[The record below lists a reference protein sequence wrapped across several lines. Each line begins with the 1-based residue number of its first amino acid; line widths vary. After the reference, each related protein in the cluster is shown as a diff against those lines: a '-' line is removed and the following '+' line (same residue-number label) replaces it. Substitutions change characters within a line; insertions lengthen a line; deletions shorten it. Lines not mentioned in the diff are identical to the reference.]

1 MTFALSTSAAR
12 EPLGEINTTP
22 LIDVLL
28 VLLIVFV
35 MAIPMADN
43 SLEVALPGPPPIAIP
58 EVYPVRN
65 ALGIEPDDQLT
76 WNGSPVDE
84 RELTGVLSQV
94 RAMSPEP
101 EVQFRPAASASYER
115 SAEVLLIVEQSR
127 ISNFGFLGNEQY
139 RVFGKP

>member
-1 MTFALSTSAAR
+1 MALALASSAR

-43 SLEVALPGPPPIAIP
+43 SLEVALPGPPPIEFP
-58 EVYPVRN
+58 ETYPVRN
-65 ALGIEPDDQLT
+65 VLGIKTDGQVT
-76 WNGSPVDE
+76 WNGAPVDE
-84 RELTGVLSQV
+84 RALAGVLSEV

-101 EVQFRPAASASYER
+101 EVQFRPDATASYER
-115 SAEVLLIVEQSR
+115 SARVLLIVKASR
-127 ISNFGFLGNEQY
+127 VSNFGFVGNEQY
-139 RVFGKP
+139 RTFGKP